1 MIDENTMKSVA
12 VIGGGPAGL
21 MAAEVLS
28 GRGCEVHVY
37 EAKSSIGRKFLV
49 AGKGGLNLTHD
60 EPFDQ
65 FVGRYRPNLDTIRKW
80 LESFGPDQIREW
92 SQQLGIETFTGPSGR
107 VFPKDLK
114 AFPLLQKW
122 TQRLQSAGVIF
133 HTNHR
138 WQGWASDQELIFE
151 TPSGTEHIKCD
162 STILALGGASWSKL
176 GSDGKWVPMLAAHG
190 IEVSTLKPANCGF
203 ELEWSSHF
211 RDKFAGEPLK
221 SIALSFTNSSGEQFN
236 SQGSCVVT
244 EYGLE
249 SGVIYAA
256 SALIR
261 DQITEHGSAVIKI
274 DLVPDLGEEQV
285 LKKLSVPRGSKSLSN
300 HLRKQLKLQGVE
312 TGLLYEF
319 AKEQMNSSEELSHA
333 IKGLEI
339 RLTAARSV
347 EEAIST
353 AGGVRLEDLNEHLMV
368 QSHPGLFCAGE
379 MLDWEA
385 PTGGYLLTACF
396 ASGRV
401 AGEGVSEWFKSQSS
415 APLNLEGQ

>member
-1 MIDENTMKSVA
+1 MKLIDENTMKNVA

-28 GRGCEVHVY
+28 GRDIDVQLY

-65 FVGRYRPNLDTIRKW
+65 FVDRYRPNSATMRKW
-80 LESFGPDQIREW
+80 LENFGPDQIREW
-92 SQQLGIETFTGPSGR
+92 CHQLGIETFTGPSGR
-107 VFPKDLK
+107 AFPKDLK

-122 TQRLQSAGVIF
+122 TQRLQLAGVIF
-133 HTNHR
+133 HTSHR
-138 WQGWASDQELIFE
+138 WQGWTTDQELIFE
-151 TPSGTEHIKCD
+151 TSSGTQHIKTD
-162 STILALGGASWSKL
+162 AVILALGGASWSKL
-176 GSDGKWVPMLAAHG
+176 GSDGKWVSMLDAQG
-190 IEVSTLKPANCGF
+190 IEVSALRPANCGF
-203 ELEWSSHF
+203 EIEWSPHF
-211 RDKFAGEPLK
+211 REKFAGEPLK
-221 SIALSFTNSSGEQFN
+221 SIGLSFTNTNGEKFN

-249 SGVIYAA
+249 SGVIYSA
-256 SALIR
+256 SALLR
-261 DQITEHGSAVIKI
+261 DEITEHGSAVIEI
-274 DLVPDLGEEQV
+274 DLLPDLSEEQV

-319 AKEQMNSSEELSHA
+319 AKEQMNSSEQLAHA
-333 IKGLEI
+333 IKGLKI
-339 RLTAARSV
+339 RLTAARSI

-353 AGGVRLEDLNEHLMV
+353 AGGVRLESLDEHLMV

-401 AGEGVSEWFKSQSS
+401 AASGVIEWFKQ
-415 APLNLEGQ
+415 G